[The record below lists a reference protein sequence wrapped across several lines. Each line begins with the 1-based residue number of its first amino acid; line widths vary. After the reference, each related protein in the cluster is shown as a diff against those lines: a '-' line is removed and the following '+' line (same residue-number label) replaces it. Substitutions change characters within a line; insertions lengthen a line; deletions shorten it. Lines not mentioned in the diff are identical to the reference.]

1 MKMRINI
8 ICTGNS
14 NHSGLFKQSFFSFKF
29 ENNDKHVNSVSSIK
43 LTYCL
48 MYLYIFVYF
57 LKFKEDFVY
66 KRSKGIVWSVYVTFK
81 LR

>member
-8 ICTGNS
+8 IFTGNS

-29 ENNDKHVNSVSSIK
+29 ENIDKHVNSVSSIK

-57 LKFKEDFVY
+57 LKFKEDFVH
-66 KRSKGIVWSVYVTFK
+66 KRSKGLV
-81 LR
+81 